1 MRRYESEFKPSH
13 LPAKRA
19 WISLWTSGSGSGK
32 QGSNSCLPSSW
43 RSSISSPRVS
53 CLLRGRW
60 WVELNFIQLPQGE
73 QEDLPW
79 GLE

>member
-1 MRRYESEFKPSH
+1 MRRDESEFKPSH
-13 LPAKRA
+13 L
-19 WISLWTSGSGSGK
+19 ISLWTSDSGSSK

-43 RSSISSPRVS
+43 SSSTSSHRES

-79 GLE
+79 GLQ